1 MQVLS
6 TGGDLQSRISME
18 HNSGDISCANSAI
31 SIDCQEPP
39 ASNIG
44 EDIKLIKS
52 YQLNNFFI

>member
-31 SIDCQEPP
+31 SIDYQEPP

-44 EDIKLIKS
+44 EIYNKLRLYFGSK
-52 YQLNNFFI
+52 

>member
-31 SIDCQEPP
+31 SIDYQEAP
-39 ASNIG
+39 ASSNIG
-44 EDIKLIKS
+44 EQYKFIKS
-52 YQLNNFFI
+52 